1 MAEFLMPSLGADME
15 SGTLVSWLVKPGQQ
29 VKRGDLVCVVE
40 TQKGAI
46 DVEIF
51 ESGTIVELLVQ
62 PGTEVPVGKPLALLQ
77 REGETL
83 APPPTRAPAAP
94 AVVTP
99 AAAAAVSTPAAAAGT
114 TTIAAPAEGRG
125 PRASP
130 AARNAARE
138 LGVDLKAVTGSG
150 LGGAITL
157 QDVERAAAAR
167 PPAQAA
173 GPAAPAARLPGPAAA
188 PPPDRRAGMR
198 QAIAAAM
205 SRSKREIPHYYL
217 HTQTD
222 LGQAMEW
229 LRKENERRS
238 VADRLLP
245 VALLLKAVALA
256 ARRYPEMNGFF
267 TDGAF
272 HAAPD
277 VHLGVAISLKDG
289 LIAPALHSVADKPL
303 GDLMRELSDL
313 IQRARRGG
321 LRSSELADSTLTVT
335 SLGDNGVDAVFG
347 VIFPPQVSLVGI
359 GRIAERPC
367 VRDGQVVA
375 RPTVDLSLSADHRV
389 SDGIR
394 GALFLGAIDRL
405 LQEPEGL

>member
-15 SGTLVSWLVKPGQQ
+15 AGTLVAWMVKPGQE
-29 VKRGDLVCVVE
+29 VKRGDIVCVVE

-46 DVEIF
+46 EVEIF
-51 ESGTIVELLVQ
+51 ESGTITELLVQ
-62 PGTEVPVGKPLALLQ
+62 PGTEVPVGKPLALLR

-83 APPPTRAPAAP
+83 AAAAPPSPPAPAPEVAAKVEAKVLPP
-94 AVVTP
+94 AV
-99 AAAAAVSTPAAAAGT
+99 
-114 TTIAAPAEGRG
+114 AEGHG

-130 AARNAARE
+130 AARNAARA
-138 LGVDLKAVTGSG
+138 LGIDLAAVTGTG
-150 LGGAITL
+150 LGGAITRE
-157 QDVERAAAAR
+157 DVEHAAAAR
-167 PPAQAA
+167 PPAPAV
-173 GPAAPAARLPGPAAA
+173 PAAPQ
-188 PPPDRRAGMR
+188 RAIGMR

-205 SRSKREIPHYYL
+205 GRSKREIPHYYL
-217 HTQTD
+217 STRSD
-222 LGQAMEW
+222 LGRAMEW
-229 LRKENERRS
+229 LRAENGRRA

-256 ARRYPEMNGFF
+256 ARRFPEMNGFYL
-267 TDGAF
+267 DGTFRPSAE
-272 HAAPD
+272 

-289 LIAPALHSVADKPL
+289 LVAPALHSVPDKSL

-335 SLGDNGVDAVFG
+335 SLGDNGVDSVLG
-347 VIFPPQVSLVGI
+347 IIFPPQVSLVGL

-367 VRDGQVVA
+367 VRDGKVVA

-389 SDGIR
+389 SDGLR
-394 GALFLGAIDRL
+394 GSLFLAAIDRL
-405 LQEPEGL
+405 LQEPEAL

>member
-15 SGTLVSWLVKPGQQ
+15 AGTLVAWMVKPGQQ
-29 VKRGDLVCVVE
+29 VKRGDVVCVVE

-46 DVEIF
+46 EVEIF
-51 ESGTIVELLVQ
+51 ESGTIAELLVQ

-77 REGETL
+77 REGEVL
-83 APPPTRAPAAP
+83 EAAAP
-94 AVVTP
+94 ASPPGP
-99 AAAAAVSTPAAAAGT
+99 APKAPPKV
-114 TTIAAPAEGRG
+114 APAVLPPLAAQGRG

-138 LGVDLKAVTGSG
+138 LGVDLAAVTGTG
-150 LGGAITL
+150 LSGAITRE
-157 QDVERAAAAR
+157 DVERAAAAR
-167 PPAQAA
+167 PAA
-173 GPAAPAARLPGPAAA
+173 ATGPPPPVAPAAPA
-188 PPPDRRAGMR
+188 RAIGMR

-222 LGQAMEW
+222 LGRAMEW
-229 LRKENERRS
+229 LRAENQRRS

-256 ARRYPEMNGFF
+256 ARRLPEMNGFF
-267 TDGAF
+267 VDGAF
-272 HAAPD
+272 RPSAE

-289 LIAPALHSVADKPL
+289 LVAPALHSVPDKPL

-313 IQRARRGG
+313 IQRTRRGG

-335 SLGDNGVDAVFG
+335 SLGDNGVDSVFG
-347 VIFPPQVSLVGI
+347 IIFPPQVALVGL
-359 GRIAERPC
+359 GRIVERPC
-367 VRDGQVVA
+367 VHDGNVVV

-389 SDGIR
+389 SDGLR
-394 GALFLGAIDRL
+394 GSLFLAAIDRL
-405 LQEPEGL
+405 LQQPEAL

>member
-15 SGTLVSWLVKPGQQ
+15 SGTLVSWTVKPGQQ
-29 VKRGDLVCVVE
+29 VKRGDIVCVVE

-51 ESGTIVELLVQ
+51 QDGTIAELLVQ
-62 PGTEVPVGKPLALLQ
+62 PGTEVPVGTPLALLQ
-77 REGETL
+77 CEGETL
-83 APPPTRAPAAP
+83 APAPARVAE
-94 AVVTP
+94 AK
-99 AAAAAVSTPAAAAGT
+99 AAAAAAPAAAGPAPPAPGA
-114 TTIAAPAEGRG
+114 IAPAAQGRG

-138 LGVDLKAVTGSG
+138 LGVDLASLTGTG
-150 LGGAITL
+150 LSGAITL

-167 PPAQAA
+167 PAQA
-173 GPAAPAARLPGPAAA
+173 PAPA
-188 PPPDRRAGMR
+188 DRGLAMR

-217 HTQTD
+217 RTQTD
-222 LGQAMEW
+222 LGRAVEW
-229 LRKENERRS
+229 LRAENGRRS

-267 TDGAF
+267 TGGAF
-272 HAAPD
+272 QPAPD
-277 VHLGVAISLKDG
+277 VHLGIAISLKDG
-289 LIAPALHSVADKPL
+289 LVAPALHSVPDKPL
-303 GDLMRELSDL
+303 GVLMRELSDL

-335 SLGDNGVDAVFG
+335 SLGDNGVDSVLG
-347 VIFPPQVSLVGI
+347 IIFPPQVSLVGI

-375 RPTVDLSLSADHRV
+375 RPTVDLSLSADHRA

-405 LQEPEGL
+405 LQQPEAL

>member
-15 SGTLVSWLVKPGQQ
+15 SGKLVSWLVKPGQE

-62 PGTEVPVGKPLALLQ
+62 PGTEVPVGTPLALLQ
-77 REGETL
+77 RAGETL
-83 APPPTRAPAAP
+83 EAVRAGSPRPAAAPAAAVAPSAPAAP
-94 AVVTP
+94 AAEAPRP
-99 AAAAAVSTPAAAAGT
+99 APSG
-114 TTIAAPAEGRG
+114 EGRH

-138 LGVDLKAVTGSG
+138 LGVDLATLTGTG

-157 QDVERAAAAR
+157 QDVERAASAPAR
-167 PPAQAA
+167 PAPPAPAPAPAA
-173 GPAAPAARLPGPAAA
+173 AAPAE
-188 PPPDRRAGMR
+188 RATGMR

-217 HTQTD
+217 RLQSD
-222 LGQAMEW
+222 VGRAIEW
-229 LRKENERRS
+229 LRAANDRRS
-238 VADRLLP
+238 VADRVLP
-245 VALLLKAVALA
+245 AALLLKAVAVA
-256 ARRYPEMNGFF
+256 CKRYPDMNGFF
-267 TDGAF
+267 TGGTF
-272 HAAPD
+272 RPAPD

-289 LIAPALHSVADKPL
+289 LVAPALHSVADKPL
-303 GDLMRELSDL
+303 VEVMRELSDL

-321 LRSSELADSTLTVT
+321 LRSSELSDSTITVT
-335 SLGDNGVDAVFG
+335 SLGDNGVDEVFG
-347 VIFPPQVSLVGI
+347 IIFPPQVALVGI
-359 GRIAERPC
+359 GRIVERPC
-367 VRDGQVVA
+367 IREGQIVP
-375 RPTVDLSLSADHRV
+375 RPTVQLSLAADHRV

-394 GALFLGAIDRL
+394 GALFLNAIDRL